1 MIKNNK
7 WKCIFSS
14 IVILLPML
22 IGVFAKDLLPEEVVL
37 HFGMD
42 GMPDGWGNPLT
53 FFLAVPPVMLAAHW
67 ICLLADTY
75 FSRNQTQNKKLQNLM
90 FWLMPLISL
99 FVTSTMVFAMS
110 GEMPNVSALVCGL
123 MGVLFLVIGNYLPK
137 TTRNLTMGIKI
148 KWAQSSDENWNATH
162 RFGGKAFVTM
172 GVISFVLIPLKPAI
186 ALPCF
191 FAVLV
196 LGLACITFYSYCYYQ
211 KQLSEGQYTKEE
223 LNAAYLALVGQNHK
237 KAAIAVTVVTS
248 LLLVGMLPLMF
259 TGKIE
264 VSLGETA
271 LVVDASFWEDVE
283 IAYDNIEAI
292 EYRDSVDGSRLSGF
306 GSAKLSLG
314 VFQNK
319 EFGNYTRYTYTG
331 KKPAIVL
338 TVDGKAVVLG
348 LEDAT
353 ATTALYQALQDKIQ
367 N

>member
-22 IGVFAKDLLPEEVVL
+22 IGLFAKDLLPEEVVL
-37 HFGMD
+37 HWGLD
-42 GMPDGWGNPLT
+42 GMPDGWGNPLV
-53 FFLAVPPVMLAAHW
+53 FFLAVPPIMLAAHW
-67 ICLLADTY
+67 LCLLVDTY
-75 FSRNQTQNKKLQNLM
+75 FSRNQNQNKKLQNLM
-90 FWLMPLISL
+90 FWMMPVISL
-99 FVTSTMVFAMS
+99 FVTATMVFAMS
-110 GEMPNVSALVCGL
+110 GEMPHVSALVCGL

-162 RFGGKAFVTM
+162 RFGGKVFVTM
-172 GVISFVLIPLKPAI
+172 GLLSFALMPLKAVI
-186 ALPCF
+186 ALPMF
-191 FAVLV
+191 FAVLLFG
-196 LGLACITFYSYCYYQ
+196 LGLIVNYSYCFYQ
-211 KQLSEGQYTKEE
+211 KQLSTGQYTKEA
-223 LNAAYLALVGQNHK
+223 LDAAYLELVGANHK
-237 KAAIAVTVVTS
+237 KAAIAVTVVIS
-248 LLLVGMLPLMF
+248 LLLVGMLPVMF

-271 LVVDASFWEDVE
+271 LLVNASFWEDVE

-292 EYRDSVDGSRLSGF
+292 EYRDSVDGSRFSGF

-314 VFQNK
+314 VFQNE
-319 EFGNYTRYTYTG
+319 EFGHYARYTYAG
-331 KKPAIVL
+331 RKPAIVL
-338 TVDGKAVVLG
+338 TVGGKAVVLG

-353 ATTALYQALQDKIQ
+353 ATTALYQALQEKIQ